1 MKPLLVAVLALFTGA
16 LAAPAQT
23 ILAQWN
29 FNGQTVTNA
38 PTPSFGAGTASLAG
52 GTTGAYV
59 SGTGSSDPAPDNDS
73 AWNLSGFPPDGT
85 APKTAG
91 AQFAVSTAGYQ
102 DILLQFD
109 FRASSTAS
117 RRVQVQAAADG
128 VNFTDIA
135 AFTITEAA
143 VFTNELTFSLASL
156 PAFDNQA
163 AFTMRVVSDFAS
175 GTNYLGVSND
185 YGTGGTWRFDMVTV
199 SGTTTG
205 APQGP
210 SIVTPPQSQTVGPG
224 STVTFGVV
232 ASGSPTLAYQWLFDG
247 SPLGGATAKNLAIA
261 NLSAANAGSYRVIVS
276 NAVNTITSAVATLTV
291 PSSIATNIAFLRTQ
305 VDSVNLT
312 PTNTAQ
318 LYSVEGVVT
327 TWINLTTT
335 NSGLFYFQDGDA
347 GMAVFHSGATNVVPP
362 VGSRVRV
369 TAPLSH
375 FNGLL
380 QLSPSKANTQH
391 EVTILSTDNALPAA
405 GLTSPTELNSLL
417 PATVDQLWE
426 GRLVVFT
433 NVSFTVPGSF
443 TTSTGGGNETVTD
456 GDENFTLRVDGRTDL
471 LGQTKPVG
479 ATRVLGVLSQFD
491 TSNPRNTGWQ
501 ILPSRL
507 AELVQPVD
515 PPAIDLD
522 ITSPDQGTTAQL
534 TYTTGNTFQYQ
545 LRSTTNLV
553 TWTDET
559 DWTTATGAPASH
571 TSPVPGVRKMF
582 RVHSR

>member
-1 MKPLLVAVLALFTGA
+1 MKPLLVAFLALFAGA
-16 LAAPAQT
+16 SSAPAQT

-52 GTTGAYV
+52 GTTGAYA
-59 SGTGSSDPAPDNDS
+59 SGAGSSDPAPDNDS

-128 VNFTDIA
+128 LNFTDIA

-143 VFTNELTFSLASL
+143 VFTNELTFNLASL

-163 AFTMRVVSDFAS
+163 AFAMRVVSDFAS

-185 YGTGGTWRFDMVTV
+185 YGTGGTWRLDMVTV

-205 APQGP
+205 APQPP

-224 STVTFGVV
+224 STVTLGVV
-232 ASGSPTLAYQWLFDG
+232 ASGSPTLAYQWQLDG
-247 SPLGGATAKNLAIA
+247 APIGGATGKNLTLT
-261 NLSAANAGSYRVIVS
+261 NVSGSSAGGYRVVVS
-276 NAVNTITSAVATLTV
+276 NPVNTITSAVATLTV
-291 PSSIATNIAFLRTQ
+291 PASIATNIAHLRTL
-305 VDSVNLT
+305 VDPVNLI
-312 PTNTAQ
+312 PTNNAQ
-318 LYSVEGVVT
+318 LYSVVGVVT

-335 NSGLFYFQDGDA
+335 NSGLFYFQDGAA
-347 GMAVFHSGATNVVPP
+347 GLAVFHSGATNIVPP
-362 VGSRVRV
+362 AGSRVRV
-369 TAPLSH
+369 TAPLTH

-391 EVTILSTDNALPAA
+391 EVTILSAENALPAA
-405 GLTSPTELNSLL
+405 GLTSPSELNTLL
-417 PATVDQLWE
+417 PAVVDQLWE

-443 TTSTGGGNETVTD
+443 TNSTSGANETVTD

-471 LGQTKPVG
+471 LAQTKPVG
-479 ATRVLGVLSQFD
+479 ATRILGVLSQFD

-501 ILPSRL
+501 LLPSRF

-515 PPAIDLD
+515 PPAIDVD
-522 ITSPDQGTTAQL
+522 ISTPDLGATAQL
-534 TYTTGNTFQYQ
+534 SYTTGNTFQYQ
-545 LRSTTNLV
+545 VRSTTNLV

-559 DWTTATGAPASH
+559 DWTT
-571 TSPVPGVRKMF
+571 
-582 RVHSR
+582 